1 MTPVPKPLTYL
12 LHLLTYD
19 HDGGGGDSVGGGG
32 GAPM

>member
-19 HDGGGGDSVGGGG
+19 HDGGGDSVGGGG